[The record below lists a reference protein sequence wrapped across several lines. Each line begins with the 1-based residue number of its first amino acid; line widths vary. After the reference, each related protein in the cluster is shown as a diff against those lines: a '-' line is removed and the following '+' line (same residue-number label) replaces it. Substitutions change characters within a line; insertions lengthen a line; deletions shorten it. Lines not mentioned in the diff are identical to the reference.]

1 MLTEADESM
10 ESASELIFYYEAAG
24 LDTLLPFC
32 GIVVL
37 IGASLLFAAWI
48 VYRRKRRGSL
58 S

>member
-1 MLTEADESM
+1 M